1 MSHFSSKLS
10 PSIVE
15 RIIKLIIEVIFISR
29 LLINESP
36 LLILPS
42 LAKEIGLNEAIV
54 LQQMHFWISK
64 EKHFE
69 DNRYWVY
76 NTYDGWANQ
85 FPFWSRSTVIR
96 TINSLEKRGIVETD
110 NFNKM
115 KIDQT
120 KWYTINYKKLMEI
133 DSDILN

>member
-1 MSHFSSKLS
+1 M
-10 PSIVE
+10 
-15 RIIKLIIEVIFISR
+15 
-29 LLINESP
+29 
-36 LLILPS
+36 
-42 LAKEIGLNEAIV
+42 
-54 LQQMHFWISK
+54 
-64 EKHFE
+64 
-69 DNRYWVY
+69 
-76 NTYDGWANQ
+76 
-85 FPFWSRSTVIR
+85 IR